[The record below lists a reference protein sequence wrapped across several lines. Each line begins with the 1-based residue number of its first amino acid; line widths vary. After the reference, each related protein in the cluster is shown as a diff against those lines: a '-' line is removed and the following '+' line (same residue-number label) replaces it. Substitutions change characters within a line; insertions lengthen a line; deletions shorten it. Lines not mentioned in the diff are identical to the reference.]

1 MALTIVKFKDDLW
14 RVFGICVDKERGW
27 TDKILKINYRKIYF
41 YLQS

>member
-1 MALTIVKFKDDLW
+1 MLSSKMI
-14 RVFGICVDKERGW
+14 FGEFLGFVVDKERGW